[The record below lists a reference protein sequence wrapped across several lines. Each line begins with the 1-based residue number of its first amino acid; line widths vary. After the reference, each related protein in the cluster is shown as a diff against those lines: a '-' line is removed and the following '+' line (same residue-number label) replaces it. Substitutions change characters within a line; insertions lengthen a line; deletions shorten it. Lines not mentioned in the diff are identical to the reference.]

1 MRNLREPPGELI
13 KSLISLVESWAS
25 NKRSWLIMASA
36 TKSSMLLPKK
46 TILSLRRRP
55 MASDSAPLMAV
66 AGVWGAEARRREGLR
81 LWGLGDEEEEE
92 EMGWKHL
99 GKDEALLREKIGKE
113 MGLGREELGRLS
125 LREGIG
131 EERERTPMAD

>member
-1 MRNLREPPGELI
+1 
-13 KSLISLVESWAS
+13 
-25 NKRSWLIMASA
+25 
-36 TKSSMLLPKK
+36 
-46 TILSLRRRP
+46 
-55 MASDSAPLMAV
+55 MASDSPPLMAV
-66 AGVWGAEARRREGLR
+66 AGVWVAEARRREGLR
-81 LWGLGDEEEEE
+81 LWGFGDEEEEE

-131 EERERTPMAD
+131 EERERTSMAD